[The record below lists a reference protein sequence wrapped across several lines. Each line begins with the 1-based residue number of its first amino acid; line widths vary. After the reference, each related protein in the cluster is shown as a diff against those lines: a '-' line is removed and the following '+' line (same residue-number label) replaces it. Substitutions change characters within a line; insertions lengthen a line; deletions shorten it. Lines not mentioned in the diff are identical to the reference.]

1 MGQRPRG
8 PVLVVEDNA
17 ETREV
22 LVRVLNVRGY
32 ETATADDGLDAL
44 GYLHSGGMP
53 SVIILDMRM
62 PNMDGYAF
70 QRALKADERWTNIP
84 IIIYTAVP
92 AEHAGDVFGVLR
104 KGTANPEMLL
114 GLVARALS
122 ADDEAQA
129 DD

>member
-70 QRALKADERWTNIP
+70 QRALKADERWADIP
-84 IIIYTAVP
+84 IIIYTALLP
-92 AEHAGDVFGVLR
+92 SDPGHALGVLR
-104 KGTANPEMLL
+104 KGSTNPD
-114 GLVARALS
+114 A
-122 ADDEAQA
+122 
-129 DD
+129 